1 MLSPIEQAV
10 CEYLIHNQVAIK
22 IIVVGNMKIGKT
34 QLIAKY
40 IKNKRLDEYIHL
52 YSQSSISEVST
63 MTKEKGA
70 FEIRDI
76 ESFINMYKEELQD
89 GGYPVEVE
97 IWDTVG
103 QEKYDE
109 KYLYDQKYN

>member
-1 MLSPIEQAV
+1 
-10 CEYLIHNQVAIK
+10 
-22 IIVVGNMKIGKT
+22 
-34 QLIAKY
+34 
-40 IKNKRLDEYIHL
+40 
-52 YSQSSISEVST
+52 
-63 MTKEKGA
+63 MTKEKGV

-76 ESFINMYKEELQD
+76 ESFIYMYKEELQD